1 MEVMEHDERRRSLE
15 GVCILVVEDDTLIM
29 LDIEST
35 LREAGAKI
43 VGPCRS
49 VSETLS
55 LIGQAHMDVAIVDF
69 GLSGETA
76 APIAERLS
84 ALGTP
89 FFFYT
94 GQVDTDPRLAAWRH
108 WRMLQ
113 KPAQPAAI
121 IAAVKALMAPP
132 PVTPSQ

>member
-1 MEVMEHDERRRSLE
+1 MEETERDEPRRSLE

-55 LIGQAHMDVAIVDF
+55 LIGQAHMDIAIVDF

-89 FFFYT
+89 FFYT

-113 KPAQPAAI
+113 KPARPSAI
-121 IAAVKALMAPP
+121 IAAVKASMASR
-132 PVTPSQ
+132 PVAPSK